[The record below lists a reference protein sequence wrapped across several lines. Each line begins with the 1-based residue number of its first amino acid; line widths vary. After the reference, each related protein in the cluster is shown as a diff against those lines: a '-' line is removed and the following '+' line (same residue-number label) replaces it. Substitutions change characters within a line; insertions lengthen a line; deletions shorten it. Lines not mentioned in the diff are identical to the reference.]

1 MWDNFLYSINVILP
15 VFILVTLGYILKR
28 LNYFTDGFLTT
39 SDKLVFNLFLPS
51 LMFLGTAGSRIE
63 ESAERMPLI
72 LFACAGI
79 TISFVLSSLVIPLFA
94 RENEKRGAMIQGS
107 FRANFSIL
115 GMPLA
120 AALFGQNGMTMMV
133 MMTPFVMIL
142 YNIYSVVALSIFVP
156 REKKPGFAGTAGNII
171 VRTLRNP
178 LIIAV
183 VLGLPFMIWEIPLP
197 GFAGDSLGY
206 LADATFAVSLIS
218 LGANISGMKISGK
231 IKYSLAVS
239 LVKVVILPI
248 IMVVSAYLLGFRG
261 EELGLV
267 FVLFGS
273 PAAVASYIM
282 AKNMGSD
289 GELAG
294 QILLITSMLCPVTV
308 FLGVFILRSLG
319 WL

>member
-15 VFILVTLGYILKR
+15 VFILVALGYILKR
-28 LNYFTDGFLTT
+28 LNFFSEGYLTT
-39 SDKLVFNLFLPS
+39 ADKLVFNLFLPS
-51 LMFLGTAGSRIE
+51 LMFLGTAESRLE
-63 ESAERMPLI
+63 ESAGHMPLI
-72 LFACAGI
+72 LFVCAGI
-79 TISFVLSSLVIPLFA
+79 TIGFVLSGLFIPLFV

-120 AALFGQNGMTMMV
+120 AAMFGQNGVAMMV
-133 MMTPFVMIL
+133 MLTPSVTLL
-142 YNIYSVVALSIFVP
+142 YNIYSVVALIIFAP
-156 REKKPGFAGTAGNII
+156 REKKPGFARTAGAI
-171 VRTLRNP
+171 VVSTIKNP

-231 IKYSLAVS
+231 IKYSFAVS
-239 LVKVVILPI
+239 LVKVVILPV
-248 IMVVSAYLLGFRG
+248 IMVVSAWLLGFRG

-267 FVLFGS
+267 LVIFGS

-294 QILLITSMLCPVTV
+294 QILLITSMLCPITV
-308 FLGVFILRSLG
+308 FLGVFIMRSLG